1 MHDLLKPGNLSRL
14 SPKYQ
19 ALAHASFNGSIP
31 DFAQLRAY
39 VVTPP
44 GISPEWIHCLP
55 IPFALLHPARIPRA
69 PNRDIHNVDLAVEAL
84 TFLRTTHR
92 PEAPAWPD
100 LWPRAWAWIDFLH
113 AHRKSYTPHSR
124 EPIWRFLLRLVGVWV
139 THPPTAQLIRNTA
152 GVRRI
157 IIYAWKAIIDSTPT
171 FEPENLFVTLQLQ
184 YLSEFFR
191 HVMDLKVAA
200 NFAEVIDEAGGLAG
214 FASLVTRTIK
224 FCIPGL
230 REAYSIPQNSAFF
243 VQFLSLMIEFEDVD
257 SIHSALVSTGIVPVF
272 TSALKAFS
280 LSMANDPPANLCEK
294 NNILCMFKI
303 LQDLLYVSPSSK
315 SIADA
320 LGSGLLS
327 AIVSAV
333 VICKDFDKTHLESS
347 PLCFLLANTLPT
359 STVYHSVVSV
369 MNETLSKTHTIA
381 MLSSSFKKS
390 HLCNWWHFFVNLA
403 EERIRI
409 MKRIESKEEDSKKA
423 CYNLECGLIEKK
435 EEFRRCSQCLYAYY
449 CSREC
454 QKQDWKDGGHRE
466 ACPSIRQFRQK
477 HHDLSP
483 RSSSFLRAVVHQED
497 EHDRSDGIPSMAFR
511 LAPMKENPPDN
522 PLVVVF
528 DHTGI
533 GLFTKASTAR
543 EEREKDV
550 NGEVLWD
557 EHISRVQRSRG
568 RMELHLI
575 MVRDGKRKR
584 RYMFPQ
590 RSKHSVVQDRLSD
603 AAKRP
608 DASLHDAVDAM
619 FEERKKGEAIH
630 E

>member
-1 MHDLLKPGNLSRL
+1 MHDLLKSDNLSRL
-14 SPKYQ
+14 PPKYQ

-31 DFAQLRAY
+31 DFAQLHAY

-69 PNRDIHNVDLAVEAL
+69 PNRDIHNVDLAVVAL

-92 PEAPAWPD
+92 SEAPAWPR
-100 LWPRAWAWIDFLH
+100 LVAP
-113 AHRKSYTPHSR
+113 

-139 THPPTAQLIRNTA
+139 THPPTSQLIRNTT

-200 NFAEVIDEAGGLAG
+200 NFAE
-214 FASLVTRTIK
+214 

-280 LSMANDPPANLCEK
+280 LSMANDPPANLS
-294 NNILCMFKI
+294 FKI
-303 LQDLLYVSPSSK
+303 SSTFPPRPNP
-315 SIADA
+315 IADA

-369 MNETLSKTHTIA
+369 MNETLAKTHTIA

-454 QKQDWKDGGHRE
+454 QKQDWKEGGHRE

-477 HHDLSP
+477 NYDLSP

-511 LAPMKENPPDN
+511 LAPMKGNPPDN

-550 NGEVLWD
+550 NGE
-557 EHISRVQRSRG
+557 RSRG

-575 MVRDGKRKR
+575 IVRDGKRKR

-608 DASLHDAVDAM
+608 NASLDDAVDAM